1 MFNAVREIIEEKNNM
16 VTTVCTAYVICCND
30 VVEYVVVNDE
40 NLAKEEMAKRK
51 IAYFEK
57 NKWYFKDEESYDTQ
71 CYWHI
76 HVVNGTYAYRG

>member
-1 MFNAVREIIEEKNNM
+1 MFNAIREIVEEKNNM

-30 VVEYVVVNDE
+30 AVEYVVVNDE
-40 NLAKEEMAKRK
+40 NLAKEEMAKLK

-57 NKWYFKDEESYDTQ
+57 NKWHFKDEESYDTE

-76 HVVNGTYAYRG
+76 HMINGTYAHRG